1 MIGLRKEIHGKIA
14 MGARAVKV
22 DVNVVEEDA

>member
-1 MIGLRKEIHGKIA
+1 MIGLRKEIHGKTV

-22 DVNVVEEDA
+22 DVNVVVEDA